1 MKFEELM
8 DELEQIVH
16 ELENDDLSLDVSI
29 EKYKR
34 GMELTKEL
42 KKILD
47 DAKEVVVEEVND
59 TNN

>member
-47 DAKEVVVEEVND
+47 DAKEVVVEEIND